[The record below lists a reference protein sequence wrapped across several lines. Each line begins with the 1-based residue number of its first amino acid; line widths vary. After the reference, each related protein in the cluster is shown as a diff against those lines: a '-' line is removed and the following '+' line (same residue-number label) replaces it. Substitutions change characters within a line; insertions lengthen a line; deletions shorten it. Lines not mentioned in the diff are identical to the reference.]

1 MFETCEKHL
10 SEGQVLPYEC
20 ANFVTQSR
28 RAASARADVIAT
40 AHAAAGATA
49 CAAAPARATAPHP
62 TRNHV
67 TFAPVCRYPCTL
79 ASPIHAPAWAPPTA
93 RRDQASPAAR
103 PI

>member
-10 SEGQVLPYEC
+10 SEGQVLPFGC

-49 CAAAPARATAPHP
+49 RAAAPARATAP
-62 TRNHV
+62 TQ
-67 TFAPVCRYPCTL
+67 L
-79 ASPIHAPAWAPPTA
+79 ATM
-93 RRDQASPAAR
+93 
-103 PI
+103 